1 MAWISGIVLF
11 RCVSIFFVLTKSNMK
26 LNTPTPEQHD
36 KIVKDLMTDLK
47 SFSYK
52 DTNGMECPIICSVC
66 DGMPQCENWFEW
78 TKISNLKKL
87 CTQYKMTHDDIK
99 QYYPSQLTEQ
109 YRANHPELHDCVLS
123 PKSQI
128 KNEEIIVCKEC
139 LSDLKKNARI
149 PSLRNPPKKS
159 IANAYLI
166 GEAPEELTRLNAVE
180 LAIVSRV
187 RIYSQCWTFFAGCH
201 QHIKGWHSF
210 FKNRHENTVAQL
222 NLLGTSSMKNNLLV
236 VLCGPFTKEQDINTR
251 LAVKVNVEWIQEAIG
266 WLIENNYHYA
276 NDKIPTESEIPIP
289 IILDDNQTCKS
300 L

>member
-1 MAWISGIVLF
+1 
-11 RCVSIFFVLTKSNMK
+11 
-26 LNTPTPEQHD
+26 
-36 KIVKDLMTDLK
+36 
-47 SFSYK
+47 
-52 DTNGMECPIICSVC
+52 
-66 DGMPQCENWFEW
+66 MPQCENWFEW
-78 TKISNLKKL
+78 MEIPKLNKLFTK
-87 CTQYKMTHDDIK
+87 YKMTHDDIK
-99 QYYPSQLTEQ
+99 QYYPPQLTEQ
-109 YRANHPELHDCVLS
+109 YRANHPELQNCVLS

-139 LSDLKKNARI
+139 LCHLQKNSRNV
-149 PSLRNPPKKS
+149 SLRNPPKKS

-201 QHIKGWHSF
+201 QHIKGWHTF

-236 VLCGPFTKEQDINTR
+236 VLCGPFTLEQNINTR
-251 LAVKVNVEWIQEAIG
+251 KAVKVNVEWIQVAMA
-266 WLIENNYHYA
+266 WLIKNNYHYA

-289 IILDDNQTCKS
+289 IILDENQTCT
-300 L
+300 LLLY